1 MIQNLAM
8 TTPPIVAC
16 VMVKEREGN
25 EIPAIVKEFAEH
37 GYMLCYLKYKK
48 FFFIIAI
55 L

>member
-1 MIQNLAM
+1 MIQDLAT

-16 VMVKEREGN
+16 VMAKEWEGN
-25 EIPAIVKEFAEH
+25 EIPAIVKEFVEH
-37 GYMLCYLKYKK
+37 GYMLCCLKYKK